1 MSAIL
6 TTLFTEQSI
15 QFHLN
20 DLDTN
25 LVPVPISDAKFG
37 ILNLK
42 SVSSPL
48 TEETL
53 EFIFQIDRS
62 GSMRDRCLDGRTKM
76 EHIIHTLNNI
86 VNYFL
91 ENRSLKVFITVE
103 AFDDLLYTIVE
114 RTNITEENYREILTK
129 IDGVTPKNN
138 TDIGK
143 ALTRVNRISADLKSQ
158 FPDHKIVHIFMTDG
172 VISQG
177 VTNHKILSK
186 LIDRDIINAFIGFGF
201 DHDASVMNALSDGP
215 NSSYYFIDKLENAGF
230 VYGEILH
237 GVVYRFLTDVVIT
250 INEGL
255 IYNFKTNE
263 WATSLA
269 VGEIVSES
277 NKTYHIISNNPSMCS
292 AELTFRKVVDNIED
306 NIVIL
311 REEDVDLTKYIFRQR
326 TQQHLYRAKEFITK
340 NRSEPDMWPVEQQ
353 IDSTTSEKQQ
363 LKIQLT
369 DYLTELKKFM
379 TDNSLM
385 SDPFYTNLCD
395 DIYISIKTF
404 STNYGEMY
412 VNARLTSQGTQR
424 AYNVTKIPEIVERSC
439 GITRQNACGWSNNNF
454 DDEEDTIDHEVST
467 SVTTPYRSASQ
478 TGVMRSISNT
488 TAADI
493 EEPDVL
499 EIQE

>member
-1 MSAIL
+1 
-6 TTLFTEQSI
+6 
-15 QFHLN
+15 
-20 DLDTN
+20 
-25 LVPVPISDAKFG
+25 
-37 ILNLK
+37 
-42 SVSSPL
+42 
-48 TEETL
+48 
-53 EFIFQIDRS
+53 
-62 GSMRDRCLDGRTKM
+62 
-76 EHIIHTLNNI
+76 
-86 VNYFL
+86 
-91 ENRSLKVFITVE
+91 
-103 AFDDLLYTIVE
+103 
-114 RTNITEENYREILTK
+114 
-129 IDGVTPKNN
+129 
-138 TDIGK
+138 
-143 ALTRVNRISADLKSQ
+143 
-158 FPDHKIVHIFMTDG
+158 MTDG

-186 LIDRDIINAFIGFGF
+186 LIDQDIINVFIGFGF
-201 DHDASVMNALSDGP
+201 DHDSSVMNALSDGP

-277 NKTYHIISNNPSMCS
+277 NKTYHIISNNPSICS
-292 AELTFRKVVDNIED
+292 AELTFRKVVDNIQD

-385 SDPFYTNLCD
+385 DDLFYKNLCD

-424 AYNVTKIPEIVERSC
+424 AYNVTKIPEIVERGC
-439 GITRQNACGWSNNNF
+439 GIKRQNACGWSNNNF

-467 SVTTPYRSASQ
+467 SVTTPYRSSSQ

-493 EEPDVL
+493 EELEEPEEPKEPEEL